1 MFLFLF
7 IFLSVF
13 SHPVFGSLP
22 KQIAL
27 NDVFSGRLTNIDLN
41 SKRSVFV
48 FLSAKCPCS
57 ASHEKKL
64 NDLQK
69 VYGIKGFD
77 FYAIHSNSDE
87 PLQDVRNHFASSKL
101 NFPLLQDEKAR
112 VADQFGALKT
122 PHVFVVGN
130 SKILYQGGVD
140 DSNDVEYAEKE
151 FLAEALSA
159 ISMGR
164 EPVQA
169 KTRVLGCVI
178 KR

>member
-1 MFLFLF
+1 MHLILFL
-7 IFLSVF
+7 FLSVF
-13 SHPVFGSLP
+13 SHPVFGGLP
-22 KQIAL
+22 KQIVL

-41 SKRSVFV
+41 SKRYVFV

-64 NDLQK
+64 NELQK
-69 VYGIKGFD
+69 VYGNKGFA

-87 PLQDVRNHFASSKL
+87 TLQDVKNHFAHSRL

-112 VADQFGALKT
+112 VADQLGALKT
-122 PHVFVVGN
+122 PHAFVVAN

-151 FLAEALSA
+151 YLADALSA

-164 EPVQA
+164 EPVEP
-169 KTRVLGCVI
+169 KTRALGCVI